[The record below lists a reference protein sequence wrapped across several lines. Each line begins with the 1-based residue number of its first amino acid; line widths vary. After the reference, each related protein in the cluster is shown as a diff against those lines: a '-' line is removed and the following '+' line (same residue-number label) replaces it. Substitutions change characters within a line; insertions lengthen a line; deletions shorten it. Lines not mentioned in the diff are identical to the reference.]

1 MAKRY
6 IADKFEG
13 GEFIGFNADTI
24 TIATIATPV
33 NEAFTAGAGTLGGA
47 TYYYRVTATNA
58 NGETLPSTETSLKV
72 GISTPVNAAFT
83 NGAGTL
89 ADATYFYRVSAINA
103 TGETLASAETSLAIA
118 RLATPVNAAFTAGTG
133 TLVAATY
140 YYRVSAINAI
150 GETLASAET
159 SFAAAA
165 DTGVNVNWGAIT
177 GATGYKI
184 YGRSTGAELLMATVG
199 DVLTWLDDGSITP
212 AGALPASNT
221 TAGGIN
227 VNWGEITGA
236 TGYKVYGRST
246 GAELLI
252 ASVGLVLT
260 YLDNGSVTP
269 VGALPAANTTA
280 STGINVNWGAVTG
293 ATGYKI
299 YGRSTGA
306 ELLIATVGAVLT
318 YLDNGS
324 ITPSGAMP
332 TVNSTFT
339 PPTNATL
346 TDAGYSQA
354 GKVIRIDNGAN
365 VINYTVNAGIT
376 ASFVKGGMGAITFV
390 QGAGRTLTGE
400 NGTLVFDGAVN
411 SSASIVSF
419 GTTDILYINNL

>member
-33 NEAFTAGAGTLGGA
+33 NAAFTAGAGTLA
-47 TYYYRVTATNA
+47 IDTYYYRVTAINA
-58 NGETLPSTETSLKV
+58 NGETLPSTETSL
-72 GISTPVNAAFT
+72 A
-83 NGAGTL
+83 L
-89 ADATYFYRVSAINA
+89 D
-103 TGETLASAETSLAIA
+103 
-118 RLATPVNAAFTAGTG
+118 
-133 TLVAATY
+133 
-140 YYRVSAINAI
+140 AI
-150 GETLASAET
+150 G
-159 SFAAAA
+159 
-165 DTGVNVNWGAIT
+165 GV
-177 GATGYKI
+177 
-184 YGRSTGAELLMATVG
+184 
-199 DVLTWLDDGSITP
+199 
-212 AGALPASNT
+212 
-221 TAGGIN
+221 
-227 VNWGEITGA
+227 
-236 TGYKVYGRST
+236 
-246 GAELLI
+246 
-252 ASVGLVLT
+252 
-260 YLDNGSVTP
+260 
-269 VGALPAANTTA
+269 
-280 STGINVNWGAVTG
+280 NVNWGAVTG

-376 ASFVKGGMGAITFV
+376 ASFVKGGTGAITFV
-390 QGAGRTLTGE
+390 QGAGRALIGA
-400 NGTLVFDGAVN
+400 NDTLVFNGAVN
-411 SSASIVSF
+411 SKASIVSF
-419 GTTDILYINNL
+419 GTSDILYIDNI

>member
-1 MAKRY
+1 MSKRY

-33 NEAFTAGAGTLGGA
+33 NAAFTAGAGTLAIG
-47 TYYYRVTATNA
+47 TYYYRVTAINA
-58 NGETLPSTETSLKV
+58 NGETLPSTETSL
-72 GISTPVNAAFT
+72 A
-83 NGAGTL
+83 L
-89 ADATYFYRVSAINA
+89 D
-103 TGETLASAETSLAIA
+103 
-118 RLATPVNAAFTAGTG
+118 
-133 TLVAATY
+133 
-140 YYRVSAINAI
+140 AI
-150 GETLASAET
+150 G
-159 SFAAAA
+159 
-165 DTGVNVNWGAIT
+165 GVNVNWG
-177 GATGYKI
+177 
-184 YGRSTGAELLMATVG
+184 S
-199 DVLTWLDDGSITP
+199 
-212 AGALPASNT
+212 
-221 TAGGIN
+221 
-227 VNWGEITGA
+227 
-236 TGYKVYGRST
+236 
-246 GAELLI
+246 
-252 ASVGLVLT
+252 
-260 YLDNGSVTP
+260 
-269 VGALPAANTTA
+269 
-280 STGINVNWGAVTG
+280 VTG

-376 ASFVKGGMGAITFV
+376 ASFVKGGTGVITFV
-390 QGAGRTLTGE
+390 QGAGRTLIGA
-400 NGTLVFDGAVN
+400 NGTLIFNGAVN

-419 GTTDILYINNL
+419 GTSDVLYINNL